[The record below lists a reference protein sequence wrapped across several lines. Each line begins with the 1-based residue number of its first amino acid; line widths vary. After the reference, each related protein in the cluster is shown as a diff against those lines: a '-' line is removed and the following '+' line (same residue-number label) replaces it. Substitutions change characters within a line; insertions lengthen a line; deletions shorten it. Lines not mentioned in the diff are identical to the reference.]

1 MQTEIAVALITACIP
16 ATVTLVSHCIQA
28 RGLRRNSAKQS
39 ILQMILEDKI
49 AVQEGHL
56 PENYQN
62 ILREYDEYHRNGGN
76 SYVTD
81 KVEAYK
87 FWYSRLD
94 NNLKK
99 K

>member
-1 MQTEIAVALITACIP
+1 MQTEIIVALISAGIP
-16 ATVTLVSHCIQA
+16 ATVTLISHCIQA
-28 RGLRRNSAKQS
+28 RDLRRSSAKQS

-62 ILREYDEYHRNGGN
+62 ILREYDEYHKNGGN

-87 FWYSRLD
+87 VWYSKIEK
-94 NNLKK
+94 NLKK
-99 K
+99 